1 MKNRIYILLL
11 IPLLFVCGCVKK
23 ENQIDTEQVNQLQYN
38 NYVTNVKEETC
49 EFENI
54 KKEVI
59 SKIFIR
65 YTNNE
70 RYCLFTYE
78 QTEFIPLDDT
88 GDNMLYIIYPKNK
101 KDIEILKNE
110 LNQYIQLID
119 VYKINHQQ
127 QVYLIELINTY
138 IDLLFEVEKLE
149 INNEYDKIYFYD
161 NNLSNVQYMEL
172 RNKIIQKNISRVD

>member
-11 IPLLFVCGCVKK
+11 IPLLFMCGCVKK

-38 NYVTNVKEETC
+38 NYATNVKEETC
-49 EFENI
+49 DFQKI
-54 KKEVI
+54 KKEVL
-59 SKIFIR
+59 SKIFVR

-88 GDNMLYIIYPKNK
+88 GDNMLHIIYPKNK
-101 KDIEILKNE
+101 EDIEILKNE

-119 VYKINHQQ
+119 VYKINHKQ

-138 IDLLFEVEKLE
+138 IDLLFEVEKIE
-149 INNEYDKIYFYD
+149 INDKYDKIYFYD
-161 NNLSNVQYMEL
+161 NNVTNENYMNL
-172 RNKIIQKNISRVD
+172 RNKIIQKIYQE